1 MCITTSL
8 IEYKMSDSNPTADH
22 QRQQTDSQQ
31 AGLARTVDPISPP
44 AETPLPANSTPKE
57 ESAAAT
63 IVPTDI
69 SITVAENTSGS
80 SSESQ
85 STFPAVDQSLSAE
98 AVPPMPVLPTVQG
111 SSIERQTS
119 VGSIESTTMPSG
131 AHGGNGTGS
140 SGFRSSF
147 SNGRVSFSR
156 FISVDRTRA
165 ANEGNNSSGRGSNF
179 SNDIFN
185 DFLSLMQQARHPS
198 SLFSSERRGLFLHS
212 GRSHGTGSST
222 PPLSGTNGSIGNTS
236 SSDVV
241 IDVDG
246 SNINAGA
253 SGTTGVASLRS
264 SHNELYPISTSSSS
278 ASTGIRPFLWMQGDD
293 NAASSSNSIGGRSPI
308 APNFN
313 YNHHHHHHFHN
324 HQPLHQHLH
333 TSAMAAGGSS
343 AGLSTAGVQQS
354 PMASGSG
361 IGDSSVPT
369 GNGEATA
376 NGGASTPTGSVPPMA
391 GATRSNSVS
400 SNHPN
405 DEATV
410 HEAFNQIPEARAM
423 MDTFARYTPLLLILV
438 AKLCYDHL
446 DGIMHFLLLLMTFYH
461 ANWVVRQEISRQKQR
476 RIIYL
481 MRELIVIGVALLIF
495 GLVIEWKSICLVIL
509 FMPDHLQPQS
519 LKSLLFSVC
528 ITDLILKLITIII
541 KIVVT
546 LMPPRVVDYKSRGKV
561 YLMIESL
568 SQLYRAA
575 APIQP
580 WLIFLFESYSGS
592 EKMVGVILSAVYIVA
607 KSTDL
612 LDRIKFVRRS
622 FIKLLQKTS
631 YGTVPTK
638 EQLQA
643 CGGQCSICHDNF
655 NSPVLLECNH
665 IFCELCVGTWFDR
678 EQTCPLC
685 RAKIVDDPSYR
696 DGATTF
702 FLQLY

>member
-1 MCITTSL
+1 
-8 IEYKMSDSNPTADH
+8 MSDTKATADH
-22 QRQQTDSQQ
+22 HRQTTDSQQ
-31 AGLARTVDPISPP
+31 ASLERAVETTSQHGEVPP
-44 AETPLPANSTPKE
+44 SLNTNSTPKE
-57 ESAAAT
+57 GSTAAT

-69 SITVAENTSGS
+69 SVVGAEHTSGNSVEIPSTATS
-80 SSESQ
+80 S
-85 STFPAVDQSLSAE
+85 DQASAAG
-98 AVPPMPVLPTVQG
+98 AVPPTSASTAIPAVHG
-111 SSIERQTS
+111 SSVERQTS
-119 VGSIESTTMPSG
+119 VGSADSTAMPSG
-131 AHGGNGTGS
+131 TSGGNAAS
-140 SGFRSSF
+140 S
-147 SNGRVSFSR
+147 
-156 FISVDRTRA
+156 SVDRTRSG
-165 ANEGNNSSGRGSNF
+165 NEGSSGRGSNF
-179 SNDIFN
+179 SNDMFN
-185 DFLSLMQQARHPS
+185 DILSLMQQARHPS
-198 SLFSSERRGLFLHS
+198 SLFSSDRRGLFLHS

-222 PPLSGTNGSIGNTS
+222 PPIAIGNNGSIGNTS

-246 SNINAGA
+246 NNSIGGGSGAAGV
-253 SGTTGVASLRS
+253 GSLRS
-264 SHNELYPISTSSSS
+264 SHNELYPMSNSSSS
-278 ASTGIRPFLWMQGDD
+278 ASTGIRPFLWVQGGDD
-293 NAASSSNSIGGRSPI
+293 NAAASGSSLGGRSAV

-313 YNHHHHHHFHN
+313 YNHHHHHHHFHN
-324 HQPLHQHLH
+324 HQPLSLHQQHH
-333 TSAMAAGGSS
+333 TSGSAAGIAAATS
-343 AGLSTAGVQQS
+343 QQS
-354 PMASGSG
+354 PMSTGGGIEDGAILTGSG
-361 IGDSSVPT
+361 DPV
-369 GNGEATA
+369 A
-376 NGGASTPTGSVPPMA
+376 NGGVTTPSGSLPP

-410 HEAFNQIPEARAM
+410 HEALNQIPEARAM

-461 ANWVVRQEISRQKQR
+461 ANWVVRQEISKQKQR
-476 RIIYL
+476 RIIVL
-481 MRELIVIGVALLIF
+481 MRELIIISVALLIF

-509 FMPDHLQPQS
+509 FMPDHLQPES

-541 KIVVT
+541 KIIVT

-612 LDRIKFVRRS
+612 LDRIKFCRRS